1 MTTAQVNYTVPSDGW
16 TGAVDVTAANLD
28 ADNSTL
34 DIVVYYDSVLQ
45 DSTETANWAKS
56 VAGTTLTY
64 SGSALNTDDLVW
76 IRRKTPNEAV
86 QEVEANTVILS
97 SVWNAEF
104 ARQIRWREEYDTF
117 NFEFSTPPAGS
128 ISNTTYGVS
137 WAGVTTNGASKNALY
152 NKLEALEDDVTTTVD
167 AAVAAL
173 EATLYDS
180 LSKVFEARLSLS
192 ATEPFA
198 VGLSSSTLYLHPYK
212 GNVIMLYDTT
222 DTVWEPHEITTPI
235 SLALSGLTASLPY
248 DVYVYDNSGT
258 VTLELTAWTDR
269 DTRATALVEQ
279 DGVLCKTGSLDR
291 RFIGV
296 LSPTSATTCEIT
308 ADQDEDDPADLTITY
323 VGLMNYYNQLE
334 TSFIKYSSD
343 DQFNFGS
350 TQYGVLLNYLDAAN
364 SYDTS
369 KYEVVSLGLPESH
382 KSYTYQYNISQRT
395 NSGTGYPH
403 MFVMDNNFANDT
415 GSPGDFDLSPLN
427 PYAIDGYIYTIQ
439 TSYGNHYPMRK
450 FGTEDRGLHRLMIGG
465 SVNVAIR
472 LTQFYVAVTMKI

>member
-28 ADNSTL
+28 TDNSVL
-34 DIVVYYDSVLQ
+34 DIVVYYNEVLQ
-45 DSTETANWAKS
+45 GDTEEANWAKTVS
-56 VAGTTLTY
+56 GTTLTY
-64 SGSALNTDDLVW
+64 SGSSLDTDDLVW

-86 QEVEANTVILS
+86 EEVEPNTIILS

-104 ARQIRWREEYDTF
+104 ARLTRWREEYDTF
-117 NFEFSTPPAGS
+117 NFEFGTPPDGS
-128 ISNTTYGVS
+128 ISNTPYGVT

-152 NKLEALEDDVTTTVD
+152 DKIETILSDVSDTVD

-173 EATLYDS
+173 ETTLYDS

-212 GNVIMLYDTT
+212 GNVIMLYNTT
-222 DTVWEPHEITTPI
+222 DTVWEPHEINTPI
-235 SLALSGLTASLPY
+235 SLTLSGLTASLPY

-308 ADQDEDDPADLTITY
+308 ADQDEDDAADLTITY

-334 TSFIKYSSD
+334 TSFTKYTTAND
-343 DQFNFGS
+343 FNFGS
-350 TQYGVLLNYLDAAN
+350 TQYGVLRDYGDPTNT
-364 SYDTS
+364 YDTS
-369 KYEVVSLGLPESH
+369 KYEVVSLGLPEDH
-382 KSYTYQYNISQRT
+382 KTHTYQFNMSQRT
-395 NSGTGYPH
+395 NNSTGYPF
-403 MFVMDNNFANDT
+403 MFVMDNNFANDN
-415 GSPGDFDLSPLN
+415 GSPGDFVVDN
-427 PYAIDGYIYTIQ
+427 AYEIDGYVYTIQ

-450 FGTEDRGLHRLMIGG
+450 FGTEGRGLHRLMVGG
-465 SVNVAIR
+465 QVNVAIR
-472 LTQFYVAVTMKI
+472 FTHFYVAVTMKI